1 MLNVIQHFLTFLL
14 YIVHGPL
21 IVISNS
27 SFTWSMPTSMAYWL
41 LYILLS
47 FTCYMP
53 TSMAHW
59 LLFFYRS
66 LVLCPHPWF
75 SECDI
80 YCIVHLFYVHI
91 HGSLIVISILSFTC
105 SMPTSISRWVLYILY
120 RSLVLCSHP
129 WLSDCDIYFIV
140 HLFYAHIDGSLIV
153 ISFLSFTCS
162 MSTSIVHWLHY
173 KLVYIFVFYT
183 ELSAWNLSSPVGRE
197 TS

>member
-1 MLNVIQHFLTFLL
+1 MLYSIFWHF
-14 YIVHGPL
+14 Y
-21 IVISNS
+21 
-27 SFTWSMPTSMAYWL
+27 
-41 LYILLS
+41 YILSMVHWLWYLIHRSPGLCPRPWLTDCYIFFLS

-75 SECDI
+75 TECDI

-140 HLFYAHIDGSLIV
+140 HLFYARIDGSLIV

-183 ELSAWNLSSPVGRE
+183 ELSACNLSSPVGRE